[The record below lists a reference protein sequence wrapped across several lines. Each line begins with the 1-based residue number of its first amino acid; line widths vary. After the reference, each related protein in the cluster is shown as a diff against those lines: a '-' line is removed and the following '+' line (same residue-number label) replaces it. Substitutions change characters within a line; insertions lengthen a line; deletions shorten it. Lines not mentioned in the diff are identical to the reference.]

1 MLEVKVYNTPDFCW
15 SWLSAKLHWTK
26 NTSQPKTYEEPN
38 PIDIKS
44 VITEHPKSL
53 HKLSKSLRQAGKV
66 DSNSPLCSDI
76 KKTEMSLKEKNVKI
90 RKQEHAFKGLADT
103 YNIEILNYFDM
114 NYNLKIL
121 NLQLKVSE

>member
-1 MLEVKVYNTPDFCW
+1 
-15 SWLSAKLHWTK
+15 
-26 NTSQPKTYEEPN
+26 
-38 PIDIKS
+38 
-44 VITEHPKSL
+44 
-53 HKLSKSLRQAGKV
+53 
-66 DSNSPLCSDI
+66 
-76 KKTEMSLKEKNVKI
+76 MSLKEKNVKI